1 MGMPPLVSNDSPASA
16 SIIDVPASEEVTAPS
31 ADDPSAK
38 APGETSKPHAC
49 RTRGAWYARCSWV
62 ALRSVR
68 LVRMV
73 AVQILSLF
81 CYFLATEIFFC
92 AYLLLHATLHAALLP
107 PVPAS
112 EVLQELVET
121 GATVYGGNWT
131 WRTPWE
137 MNGHLHPQCYG
148 LQVLSEKLGLQPVL
162 GDDDYYIASRCAY
175 KWEDPATILSYM
187 GHGTCNFEIIM
198 FFSRAL
204 LLTIWTFMWLRIYAL
219 VILQG
224 LGLKLAG
231 AKSVG
236 PFAARALAAATLAFV
251 AFAAAHF
258 SFALFALSWLAGLVA
273 ASTTDI
279 WVKEVA
285 RLKTVIIGRQDKS
298 VLGRAN

>member
-16 SIIDVPASEEVTAPS
+16 SCIDVPASEEVTAPS

-49 RTRGAWYARCSWV
+49 RKRGAWYARCSWV

-175 KWEDPATILSYM
+175 KWEDPATILSYI

-204 LLTIWTFMWLRIYAL
+204 LLTIWTCMWLRITL
-219 VILQG
+219 VIHVYVPCDED
-224 LGLKLAG
+224 KLPG

-236 PFAARALAAATLAFV
+236 PFAARALAAATLAFA
-251 AFAAAHF
+251 AFAAAKF
-258 SFALFALSWLAGLVA
+258 PFALLGLSMLAGLVA
-273 ASTTDI
+273 ASTRLIQDDRDRETERQKLVRPETD
-279 WVKEVA
+279 
-285 RLKTVIIGRQDKS
+285 LS
-298 VLGRAN
+298 